1 MLVEGRV
8 RGGGILKMSRI
19 FACLIGEE
27 LRAVMSQYVRSF
39 PAVEEPQEHQQDI
52 RDQRRRIFQVREGC
66 CSRSAEENPQD
77 DKDVYLSDW

>member
-1 MLVEGRV
+1 
-8 RGGGILKMSRI
+8 MSRI
-19 FACLIGEE
+19 FACLIGKE